1 MRRYNGKMSARKP
14 TNPFY
19 LAAIPIGILFAVT
32 ACAYVVMMVR
42 AVTPQPG
49 NATPMVQWLD
59 RHGLATLIVE
69 LAALGLLTFAA
80 IASDDFWTRRCEEKQ
95 ARSAPAD
102 HSS

>member
-1 MRRYNGKMSARKP
+1 MRRYNDEMCARKP

-19 LAAIPIGILFAVT
+19 LAAIPVGILFAVT

-49 NATPMVQWLD
+49 DATPMVQWLD
-59 RHGLATLIVE
+59 RNGLATLIVE
-69 LAALGLLTFAA
+69 LSALGLLTFAA
-80 IASDDFWTRRCEEKQ
+80 IASDDFWTRRFEEKQ
-95 ARSAPAD
+95 ARTTGAD